1 MIALCVDVNFQ
12 EAVVLNLWQNL
23 RERTF
28 NYNKLWQPAK
38 KAVLYLETKLYEQKI
53 QTLPTLGLGGKVQK
67 YHNNEKG
74 VFKVDKN
81 TRGGGGPGSNILTS
95 KIKEYLKNLNERK
108 HR

>member
-81 TRGGGGPGSNILTS
+81 TRGGSWVKYFDL
-95 KIKEYLKNLNERK
+95 
-108 HR
+108 

>member
-1 MIALCVDVNFQ
+1 M
-12 EAVVLNLWQNL
+12 WQNL

-53 QTLPTLGLGGKVQK
+53 QTLPTLGLGGKVPK

-81 TRGGGGPGSNILTS
+81 TRGGPANAAITNILTS
-95 KIKEYLKNLNERK
+95 KMKEYLKNLN
-108 HR
+108 